1 MSNMIVKVDLN
12 QFSID
17 GEGIL
22 VIDSLERGLPAKGG
36 IREHPQVTEEEI
48 ASLAAEMTRKC
59 ILADLPF
66 GGAKG
71 GITIVPAGICAV
83 NLV

>member
-36 IREHPQVTEEEI
+36 IRVHP
-48 ASLAAEMTRKC
+48 M
-59 ILADLPF
+59 
-66 GGAKG
+66 
-71 GITIVPAGICAV
+71 
-83 NLV
+83 